1 MKCWPDSIRF
11 WCWEA
16 RRPAFVVQ
24 VRRKTGRQLVPKI
37 HFRSNQKRIRSLDL
51 WPLWGS
57 AGGRLKPLKSPLGEP
72 VHQGWLE
79 DSEAFCLNP
88 PPLALKPFR
97 GTAWSHL
104 PAIDFYSSQKQNLWL
119 ATQHLVS
126 HARSTMSCSE
136 LRAIR
141 LLFDRIGRFSG
152 SKDISQQRSEIRP
165 LRPKSL
171 LVIKPIEWD
180 TWIYHDLVQ
189 ICFGWIDLSCLS
201 LGAIW
206 VGNFVRMDWINRCA
220 LFESLKPLNAPKGS
234 KTVWNSELKTSE
246 FITCSWSSLHL

>member
-1 MKCWPDSIRF
+1 MLTWFDSILMLRSSTSSI
-11 WCWEA
+11 CCPSPTKN
-16 RRPAFVVQ
+16 RPTVGTENTLSFKPKKNSFTRLMAFVGE
-24 VRRKTGRQLVPKI
+24 RRGATETPQI
-37 HFRSNQKRIRSLDL
+37 
-51 WPLWGS
+51 
-57 AGGRLKPLKSPLGEP
+57 PLGGAGP
-72 VHQGWLE
+72 PGLIRGLWSL
-79 DSEAFCLNP
+79 LP
-88 PPLALKPFR
+88 KYPPLALKPFR

-119 ATQHLVS
+119 ATQNLVS
-126 HARSTMSCSE
+126 HARSTCSE

-246 FITCSWSSLHL
+246 FISWSSLHL